1 MSKLTHGLLQALGI
15 VIQIVNL
22 SFSIVPAKYQPV
34 VAALVAAAQAALALY
49 NHTPAAGQNTAS
61 KSLPMLFISGLL
73 LLCAPRS
80 QAQGTLPGWN
90 VAINGNFLNITN
102 AATNNGFASVE
113 AVRVANNWDLRAD
126 QLTLVSPSGGT
137 IALFRAEYRFL
148 LSSLLKPNAYVNTSN
163 FEPFINVGGGIANSN
178 DASGS
183 TNRPAF
189 VVGAGFDYLVSS
201 TGMFT
206 LRPLDISYVRA
217 SILQG
222 GGEIIGNHLQLMSG
236 IGVNIGSPAAMT
248 RNKAARAAIRA
259 QYHLDQ

>member
-1 MSKLTHGLLQALGI
+1 MSKLTHGLLQALGV

-22 SFSIVPAKYQPV
+22 SFSIVPAKYQPL
-34 VAALVAAAQAALALY
+34 VAAVVAAAQAALALW
-49 NHTPAAGQNTAS
+49 NHAPGAGIPQARKTFP
-61 KSLPMLFISGLL
+61 LLLIFGLL
-73 LLCAPRS
+73 LCGPRS

-90 VAINGNFLNITN
+90 VAINGNFLNVTN

-126 QLTLVSPSGGT
+126 QLTLTSPAGGT
-137 IALFRAEYRFL
+137 IALFRAEYRLL
-148 LSSLLKPNAYVNTSN
+148 LSSLLKPNQYVNTSN
-163 FEPFINVGGGIANSN
+163 FEPFLNLGGGIANSN

-189 VVGAGFDYLVSS
+189 TVGAGFDYLVGA

-206 LRPLDISYVRA
+206 LRPLDVSYVRA

-222 GGEIIGNHLQLMSG
+222 GGQIIGNHMQLMSG
-236 IGVNIGSPAAMT
+236 LGVRIGSAAALT
-248 RNKAARAAIRA
+248 RNRAMRAEIRA
-259 QYHLDQ
+259 KYHLDQ

>member
-1 MSKLTHGLLQALGI
+1 MSKLTHGLLQALGG

-22 SFSIVPAKYQPV
+22 SFSLVPAKYQPL
-34 VAALVAAAQAALALY
+34 VAAIVAAAQAALALW
-49 NHTPAAGQNTAS
+49 NHSTAS
-61 KSLPMLFISGLL
+61 SSQSAAKSLPVLVISGLL
-73 LLCAPRS
+73 LVCGPRAW
-80 QAQGTLPGWN
+80 AQGALPGWN
-90 VAINGNFLNITN
+90 VSINGNFLNVTN

-126 QLTLVSPSGGT
+126 QLTLTAPAGGT

-148 LSSLLKPNAYVNTSN
+148 LSSLLKPNQYVNTSN
-163 FEPFINVGGGIANSN
+163 FEPFFNLGGGVANSN
-178 DASGS
+178 DVSGS

-189 VVGAGFDYLVSS
+189 VLGAGFDYLVGA
-201 TGMFT
+201 TGMFS
-206 LRPLDISYVRA
+206 LRPLDVSYVRA

-222 GGEIIGNHLQLMSG
+222 GGQIIGNHVQLMSG

-259 QYHLDQ
+259 QYHLD